1 MVVKTGKLK
10 PNIVA
15 LSLGITSVVLYVIC
29 LVLVA
34 ITPAGALVPFMN
46 SLIHS
51 VDFSSMMTK
60 SITLTG
66 SVVGIIAW
74 FVIAAITGYI
84 FAFVY
89 NWVLEK
95 V

>member
-1 MVVKTGKLK
+1 MEKLR
-10 PNIVA
+10 PNVIA
-15 LSLGITSVVLYVIC
+15 LSLGMTIVVLYVIC

-34 ITPAGALVPFMN
+34 IFPVGMLVPFTN

-51 VDFSSMMTK
+51 VDFSGMMFK
-60 SITLTG
+60 SITMTG
-66 SVVGIIAW
+66 AIIGIISW
-74 FVIAAITGYI
+74 FLIAAITGYV

-89 NWVLEK
+89 NWVLQK